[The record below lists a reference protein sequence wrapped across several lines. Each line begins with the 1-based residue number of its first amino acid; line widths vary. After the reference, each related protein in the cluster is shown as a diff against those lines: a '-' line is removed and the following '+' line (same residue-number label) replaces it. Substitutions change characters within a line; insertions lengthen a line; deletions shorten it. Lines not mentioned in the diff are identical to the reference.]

1 MGKIPWVLLA
11 VVLIGW
17 HLEHRQERAPKNQ
30 PLYEQPYLIVYGR
43 DSCGMTQNTLQSLRS
58 AGIAH
63 RYRSVD
69 DRQVADVLHT
79 RMRRQGIDTRRYM
92 LPVVDLNNRISVQP
106 APDKLIAQAH
116 KLSLRQAR

>member
-1 MGKIPWVLLA
+1 MIFHLRCQLFLLLA

-17 HLEHRQERAPKNQ
+17 HLEHRQGRAPKNQ

-63 RYRSVD
+63 RYHSVD

-106 APDKLIAQAH
+106 APDKLIA
-116 KLSLRQAR
+116 